1 MRNDRDTAYCSA
13 TVPNVLPQ
21 SHTRFIIACIT
32 FLSAIAMGL
41 GFWLLLKGYQS
52 GELLVT
58 NGGVGGISGLI
69 GFLGGKSMDKPTVTN
84 PDTVQTTTVE
94 AKIP

>member
-1 MRNDRDTAYCSA
+1 MNAM
-13 TVPNVLPQ
+13 N
-21 SHTRFIIACIT
+21 HTRFIIACIT
-32 FLSAIAMGL
+32 LLSLVAMCL

-69 GFLGGKSMDKPTVTN
+69 GYLGGKPSAGDAKPSVTN

-94 AKIP
+94 TKAP

>member
-1 MRNDRDTAYCSA
+1 MNG
-13 TVPNVLPQ
+13 V
-21 SHTRFIIACIT
+21 SHTRFIIGSIT
-32 FLSAIAMGL
+32 FLSFVAMVL

-69 GFLGGKSMDKPTVTN
+69 GFLGGKSMPEHKPGVAN
-84 PDTVQTTTVE
+84 PDLVQTTTVE
-94 AKIP
+94 TKSP